1 MNRQNLI
8 LIVGVVILGVGFYFW
23 FQGSPSAVP
32 ADSTALTRDPNQFEA
47 YLQTVRPLATINF
60 DISIFQ
66 DPSFRALRVPV
77 VPPLPDTPAGRPNPF
92 LPI

>member
-8 LIVGVVILGVGFYFW
+8 LIAGVIILGVGFYFW
-23 FQGSPSAVP
+23 FQGSPFAGP
-32 ADSTALTRDPNQFEA
+32 AGSTSTSREPNQFEA

-66 DPSFRALRVPV
+66 DPSFRSLRVPTI
-77 VPPLPDTPAGRPNPF
+77 PPLPDTPAGRPNPF